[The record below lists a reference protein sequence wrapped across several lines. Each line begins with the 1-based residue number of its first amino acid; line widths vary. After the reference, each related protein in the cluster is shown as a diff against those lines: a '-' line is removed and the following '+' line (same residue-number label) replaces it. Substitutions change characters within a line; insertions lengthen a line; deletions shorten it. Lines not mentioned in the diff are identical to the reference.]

1 MRDSFVDNWW
11 TAAVDKGDVNCTD
24 QELEMFLDKAI
35 SFRGYPLPEN
45 YTSITDAGI
54 VRTLLYTILVYGI
67 FIARY
72 SYTCMVNACV
82 LNGG

>member
-1 MRDSFVDNWW
+1 MMHAYMQAFQKGFTYPKYVWIMRDSFIDNWW

-24 QELEMFLDKAI
+24 EELGMFLDKAI

-54 VRTLLYTILVYGI
+54 VRTILI
-67 FIARY
+67 HP
-72 SYTCMVNACV
+72 S
-82 LNGG
+82 

>member
-1 MRDSFVDNWW
+1 MYPKYVWIMRDSFIDNWW

-35 SFRGYPLPEN
+35 SFRGYPSPEN

-54 VRTLLYTILVYGI
+54 VRTTVHR
-67 FIARY
+67 F
-72 SYTCMVNACV
+72 
-82 LNGG
+82 